1 MAESLHPLARILL
14 WCGWA
19 IGVEVVPLP
28 VLYGM
33 AVVCATAFV
42 FPRFGP
48 GAWRLLRRSRWL
60 IVVILLTYAYTLP
73 GQLVWP
79 ELGSASPTVEGVQLG
94 LVRILRLTLILVALS
109 VLLASTERSRLI
121 YGLYNLVRPLS
132 LLGFDRRAFAVRLG
146 LTLSYVEQTPETH
159 ASASEWL
166 QILRQPLP
174 VADSPAVYSLVPER
188 WTVRDSLSMLALSA
202 ALWALV

>member
-1 MAESLHPLARILL
+1 M
-14 WCGWA
+14 
-19 IGVEVVPLP
+19 
-28 VLYGM
+28 
-33 AVVCATAFV
+33 
-42 FPRFGP
+42 
-48 GAWRLLRRSRWL
+48 
-60 IVVILLTYAYTLP
+60 
-73 GQLVWP
+73 WP
-79 ELGSASPTVEGVQLG
+79 ELGSASPTAEGVQLG

-121 YGLYNLVRPLS
+121 YGLYNLVRPLN

-159 ASASEWL
+159 ASTSQWL

-174 VADSPAVYSLVPER
+174 VADSPVVYSLVPER

-202 ALWALV
+202 ALWALL